1 MLRWALAFLVLT
13 ITAGLIGFGGIS
25 SGLAVLAQIMFVI
38 FSALLLIF
46 LVASLIDQ
54 AEHPRDLDN

>member
-1 MLRWALAFLVLT
+1 MLRCALAFLVLAIAT
-13 ITAGLIGFGGIS
+13 GIVAYDGATAF
-25 SGLAVLAQIMFVI
+25 AALAQVLFVI

-54 AEHPRDLDN
+54 AEHPRD

>member
-1 MLRWALAFLVLT
+1 MLRWALAFL
-13 ITAGLIGFGGIS
+13 F
-25 SGLAVLAQIMFVI
+25 LAVATGIVVYEGPTAFAALAQVLFVI

-54 AEHPRDLDN
+54 AEHPRD